1 MYCLQDEFLRRKAS
15 ITSEGGSVQSNEEEL
30 NLWLEVSGGKTKKG
44 RIYGL
49 GSETHHVVSSTTTPS
64 INSSGDFN
72 VQEMQMKMTQMS
84 EKYDHLV
91 QENAQLKQST
101 DLIMQENAQLKQS
114 TDLIMS
120 ALQGLGIQLPTLSNP
135 ANQGAPSA
143 NATENER

>member
-1 MYCLQDEFLRRKAS
+1 
-15 ITSEGGSVQSNEEEL
+15 
-30 NLWLEVSGGKTKKG
+30 
-44 RIYGL
+44 
-49 GSETHHVVSSTTTPS
+49 
-64 INSSGDFN
+64 
-72 VQEMQMKMTQMS
+72 MKMTQMS